1 MSVCVLFQFMCVYV
15 CMIACVW
22 TKRVWTSV
30 LCHLMCVRSCVC
42 VCVYDCTCVDKRVMS
57 SHVCA
62 LMCVNVCVYV
72 CMRLYAS
79 YSISCV
85 CMCV

>member
-1 MSVCVLFQFMCVYV
+1 MCMRLYV
-15 CMIACVW
+15 CMRLIPV
-22 TKRVWTSV
+22 
-30 LCHLMCVRSCVC
+30 HVC
-42 VCVYDCTCVDKRVMS
+42 VCVYDCMCVDKTCVDKRVMS